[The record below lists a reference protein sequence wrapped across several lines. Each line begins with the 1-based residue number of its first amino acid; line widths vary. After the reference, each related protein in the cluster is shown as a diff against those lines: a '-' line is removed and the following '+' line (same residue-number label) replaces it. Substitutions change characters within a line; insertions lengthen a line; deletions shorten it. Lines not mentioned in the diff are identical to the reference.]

1 MALLS
6 DAPARE
12 ICFSH
17 LAAIMMLLVATNFDA
32 VWSTFMSS
40 SGMLCWR
47 TLSVISWR
55 NYDLTSAQR
64 DLVITGLN
72 VVTARR
78 ENYILWYN
86 DRTYDLVTLKSI
98 YLRNLS
104 GFARIKPFSTPET
117 TWMLI
122 PAPANRRFTS
132 IERNLRLSTSSIR
145 NVRPPFFFCCWFF
158 VTFYPWTQGAFG

>member
-1 MALLS
+1 MLFPFSSHCDVIGS
-6 DAPARE
+6 DKLRRRLINIYE
-12 ICFSH
+12 LIWNVVLKDFIGNFVKKLWSHFSPKK
-17 LAAIMMLLVATNFDA
+17 DQ
-32 VWSTFMSS
+32 
-40 SGMLCWR
+40 
-47 TLSVISWR
+47 VI
-55 NYDLTSAQR
+55 A
-64 DLVITGLN
+64 GLN

-98 YLRNLS
+98 YLPNLS

-122 PAPANRRFTS
+122 PPPANRRFKS

-145 NVRPPFFFCCWFF
+145 NGRPPFFFCFWFF
-158 VTFYPWTQGAFG
+158 VTF